1 MKLPSRPKRREE
13 KSIWD
18 KMKGFN
24 REIAIVT
31 GAARGIGK
39 ATSLKFKKEGF
50 TVIET
55 DILPDSENKGVS
67 EKPQSEPKDKPMIH
81 DVSDEASWSE
91 LVESVFKKYGRI
103 DILVNNAGIGT
114 LPDFEEEDESGW
126 DEMLSVNAKSIWL
139 GIKSVVS
146 IMKSQQSGSIVNV
159 SSIFGASGGFGKS
172 SSYHASKGAVS
183 ALTRNAA
190 IRYANDNIRINS
202 VSPGFIKVLREE
214 KTIEE
219 AGDTMSQEILSRTP
233 MGRWGEAEEV
243 AAAIH
248 FLADEESSYITGA
261 ELFVDGGWMAT

>member
-1 MKLPSRPKRREE
+1 M
-13 KSIWD
+13 
-18 KMKGFN
+18 GVN

-39 ATSLKFKKEGF
+39 ATSLRFEKEGI

-55 DILPDSENKGVS
+55 DILPDSGNKGVP
-67 EKPQSEPKDKPMIH
+67 ENPQSESKGKPMIH

-219 AGDTMSQEILSRTP
+219 AGDTMSQDIISRTP
-233 MGRWGEAEEV
+233 MGRWGDADEV
-243 AAAIH
+243 AAAIY
-248 FLADEESSYITGA
+248 FLASSESSYITGA

>member
-1 MKLPSRPKRREE
+1 MKLPSRQRKREE
-13 KSIWD
+13 KSNWD
-18 KMKGFN
+18 EMNGDERK
-24 REIAIVT
+24 IAIIT

-39 ATSLKFKKEGF
+39 ATSLRLKKEGI

-55 DILPDSENKGVS
+55 DILPDLENKEVSEN
-67 EKPQSEPKDKPMIH
+67 PQSEPKGKPMIH
-81 DVSDEASWSE
+81 DVSDEASWSQ
-91 LVESVFKKYGRI
+91 LVESVHKKYGRI

-139 GIKSVVS
+139 GIKSVVPT
-146 IMKSQQSGSIVNV
+146 MKSQQSGSIVNI

-190 IRYANDNIRINS
+190 IRYAKDNIRINS
-202 VSPGFIKVLREE
+202 VSPGFIKVFREE

-219 AGDTMSQEILSRTP
+219 AGDTMSQDILYRTP
-233 MGRWGEAEEV
+233 MGRWGDADEV
-243 AAAIH
+243 AAAIY
-248 FLADEESSYITGA
+248 FLADSESSYITGA

>member
-1 MKLPSRPKRREE
+1 MNGAERK
-13 KSIWD
+13 
-18 KMKGFN
+18 
-24 REIAIVT
+24 IAIVT

-39 ATSLKFKKEGF
+39 ATSLKFKNEGI

-55 DILPDSENKGVS
+55 DILPDTEIKEISENSKS
-67 EKPQSEPKDKPMIH
+67 EIKSQSMVH
-81 DVSDEASWSE
+81 DVANEASRMK
-91 LVESVFKKYGRI
+91 LVESVLEKYGRI

-126 DEMLSVNAKSIWL
+126 EDMLSVNAKSIWL
-139 GIKSVVS
+139 GIKTVVPK
-146 IMKSQQSGSIVNV
+146 MKSQQSGSIVNV

-183 ALTRNAA
+183 AMTRNAA
-190 IRYANDNIRINS
+190 VGYAKDNIRINS

-219 AGDTMSQEILSRTP
+219 AGDKMSKEILFRTP
-233 MGRWGEAEEV
+233 MGRWGNASEV
-243 AAAIH
+243 ASAIY
-248 FLADEESSYITGA
+248 FLASSESSYITGA

>member
-1 MKLPSRPKRREE
+1 
-13 KSIWD
+13 
-18 KMKGFN
+18 
-24 REIAIVT
+24 
-31 GAARGIGK
+31 
-39 ATSLKFKKEGF
+39 
-50 TVIET
+50 
-55 DILPDSENKGVS
+55 
-67 EKPQSEPKDKPMIH
+67 
-81 DVSDEASWSE
+81 
-91 LVESVFKKYGRI
+91 
-103 DILVNNAGIGT
+103 
-114 LPDFEEEDESGW
+114 
-126 DEMLSVNAKSIWL
+126 MLSVNAKSIWL

>member
-1 MKLPSRPKRREE
+1 M
-13 KSIWD
+13 
-18 KMKGFN
+18 GVN

-39 ATSLKFKKEGF
+39 ATSLRFKKEGI

-55 DILPDSENKGVS
+55 DILPDSENKGVP
-67 EKPQSEPKDKPMIH
+67 ENPQLESKGKPMIH

-146 IMKSQQSGSIVNV
+146 IMNSQQSGSIVNV

-261 ELFVDGGWMAT
+261 ELFVDGGWRAT

>member
-1 MKLPSRPKRREE
+1 MKISLQNKKALIGGS
-13 KSIWD
+13 S
-18 KMKGFN
+18 KGLGFAVA
-24 REIAIVT
+24 EQLALSGAQVTIVSSNE
-31 GAARGIGK
+31 RL
-39 ATSLKFKKEGF
+39 LKERVLALNKKTALKHNFLVCDYNDHESYAKK
-50 TVIET
+50 I
-55 DILPDSENKGVS
+55 SEYF
-67 EKPQSEPKDKPMIH
+67 
-81 DVSDEASWSE
+81 DVNT
-91 LVESVFKKYGRI
+91 I

-233 MGRWGEAEEV
+233 MGRWGDADEV
-243 AAAIH
+243 AAAIY
-248 FLADEESSYITGA
+248 FLASSESSYITGA

>member
-1 MKLPSRPKRREE
+1 M
-13 KSIWD
+13 
-18 KMKGFN
+18 GVN

-39 ATSLKFKKEGF
+39 ATSLRFEKEGI

-55 DILPDSENKGVS
+55 DILPDSGNKGVP
-67 EKPQSEPKDKPMIH
+67 ENPQSESKDKPMIH

-190 IRYANDNIRINS
+190 IRYANENIRINS

-219 AGDTMSQEILSRTP
+219 AGDTMSQDILSRTP
-233 MGRWGEAEEV
+233 MGRWGDADEV
-243 AAAIH
+243 ASAIY
-248 FLADEESSYITGA
+248 FLASSESSYITGA

>member
-1 MKLPSRPKRREE
+1 MKCMGS
-13 KSIWD
+13 
-18 KMKGFN
+18 N
-24 REIAIVT
+24 RKIAIVT

-39 ATSLKFKKEGF
+39 ATSFKLKKEGI
-50 TVIET
+50 TVIGT
-55 DILPDSENKGVS
+55 DILLDSESKEVS
-67 EKPQSEPKDKPMIH
+67 ENLQSELNSKPMIH
-81 DVSDEASWSE
+81 DVSDEASWSK
-91 LVESVFKKYGRI
+91 LVEAVFKKYGRI

-114 LPDFEEEDESGW
+114 LPDFEEEDENGW
-126 DEMLSVNAKSIWL
+126 EEMISVNAKSIWL
-139 GIKSVVS
+139 GIKSVVPS
-146 IMKSQQSGSIVNV
+146 MKSQQFGSIVNV

-190 IRYANDNIRINS
+190 IRYAKDNIRINS

>member
-1 MKLPSRPKRREE
+1 M
-13 KSIWD
+13 
-18 KMKGFN
+18 GVN

-39 ATSLKFKKEGF
+39 ATSLRFEKEGI

-55 DILPDSENKGVS
+55 DILPDSGNKVVPEN
-67 EKPQSEPKDKPMIH
+67 PQLESKDKPMIH

-172 SSYHASKGAVS
+172 SSYHAS
-183 ALTRNAA
+183 
-190 IRYANDNIRINS
+190 
-202 VSPGFIKVLREE
+202 
-214 KTIEE
+214 
-219 AGDTMSQEILSRTP
+219 
-233 MGRWGEAEEV
+233 
-243 AAAIH
+243 
-248 FLADEESSYITGA
+248 
-261 ELFVDGGWMAT
+261 

>member
-1 MKLPSRPKRREE
+1 M
-13 KSIWD
+13 
-18 KMKGFN
+18 GVN

-39 ATSLKFKKEGF
+39 ATSLRFQKEGT

-55 DILPDSENKGVS
+55 DILPDSGNKGVS
-67 EKPQSEPKDKPMIH
+67 EKPQMEPKGETMIH

-190 IRYANDNIRINS
+190 IR
-202 VSPGFIKVLREE
+202 
-214 KTIEE
+214 
-219 AGDTMSQEILSRTP
+219 LSL
-233 MGRWGEAEEV
+233 
-243 AAAIH
+243 IH
-248 FLADEESSYITGA
+248 I
-261 ELFVDGGWMAT
+261 